1 MFIPLL
7 LLFLLPQV
15 YLGRH
20 KLTGQF
26 YAIKIIDKKRSV
38 PGVKQIMAERNVL
51 IENLQHPFLVGMHY
65 SFQTSANCTS
75 C

>member
-1 MFIPLL
+1 MEAMFIPL

-15 YLGRH
+15 YLGHH

-38 PGVKQIMAERNVL
+38 PRGSSRSWQREM
-51 IENLQHPFLVGMHY
+51 F
-65 SFQTSANCTS
+65 
-75 C
+75 